1 MDRALRDLIA
11 ISRAVGADP
20 ALVQGG
26 GGNTSVKSADGE
38 FMYIKASGT
47 ALKDMSEVAGWRRL
61 RMRDVKAI
69 LTEPELPALDPAER
83 EAEVARRLLGCC
95 EDACTVDARP
105 SVESHLHAALG
116 RCVVHLHPT
125 AVCAYVCAK
134 DGRAELERLFREP
147 APLPLWVPYADPGY
161 MLARLVERLTKAYR
175 ARHGRPPSVL
185 FLQKHGL
192 LVTAETRAGVLRL
205 VKDVIARCE
214 RGLSWR
220 AVAGRGVRASP
231 ERSRR
236 EPRGTDAALT
246 KPAPNCVAVARM
258 AVRKALWRATAS
270 RFAVRRF
277 VSKDIAAFLARR
289 DAQRL
294 ALLPPLTPDE
304 LACAQGPPVWA
315 ERWDAEAIGRA
326 VAHRIERSERAPL
339 SFLGRGMG
347 LLVAGTEK
355 GIPAVRDLV
364 VASLMVRAHAASF
377 GGPNPLAPRQRRFI
391 AEWEGENSRRAILAG
406 LQEGELAGRI
416 AVVTGAGSGLGRA
429 ISLGLSGA
437 GALVALADVDVPSA
451 KETARLIAEERPGA
465 AALPAKCDVTDE
477 GAVERACHAVLER
490 WGGLDILVNAAG
502 IAPAHDLVDLP
513 AREWRRAL
521 EINLTGYFLMAQAA
535 ARIMIQQ
542 GMGGSIINLS
552 SKSGLEASRSNT
564 AYNATKA
571 GQIHMARGWALEL
584 GQHGIRVNSLAPG
597 NVFQGSKIW
606 NRKYIEACARKY
618 GIRPEEV
625 IPYYVN
631 MTALKREITGQDV
644 ADAVVFLCS
653 ERARN
658 ITGQTVVVDG
668 GQVMVR

>member
-1 MDRALRDLIA
+1 MDKALRDLVA
-11 ISRAVGADP
+11 ISRSVGADP

-26 GGNTSVKSADGE
+26 GGNTSVKSPDGQ

-69 LTEPELPALDPAER
+69 LSEPDLPALDAAER

-95 EDACTVDARP
+95 QDACSVDARP

-134 DGRAELERLFREP
+134 NGRPELERLFRELDP
-147 APLPLWVPYADPGY
+147 PPLWVPYADPGY
-161 MLARLVERLTKAYR
+161 MLARSVERLTKAYA
-175 ARHGRPPSVL
+175 ARYGRPPSVL

-192 LVTAETRAGVLRL
+192 LVCAETRTEVLRL

-214 RGLSWR
+214 RGLKWR
-220 AVAGRGVRASP
+220 VVA
-231 ERSRR
+231 
-236 EPRGTDAALT
+236 
-246 KPAPNCVAVARM
+246 KVAVPTPAKIAAART

-270 RFAVRRF
+270 RFAVRHF
-277 VSKDIAAFLARR
+277 VTKDIAAFLARR

-294 ALLPPLTPDE
+294 ASLPPLTPDE
-304 LACAQGPPVWA
+304 LACAQGPPMWTA
-315 ERWDAEAIGRA
+315 RWDAEAIGRA
-326 VAHRIERSERAPL
+326 VARRIERGGRAPL
-339 SFLGRGMG
+339 SFLARDVG

-355 GIPAVRDLV
+355 GIPAIRDLA
-364 VASLMVRAHAASF
+364 VASLLVRAHAASF
-377 GGPNPLAPRQRRFI
+377 GGPNPLTPRQRQFI
-391 AEWEGENSRRAILAG
+391 AEWEGENFRRAILAG
-406 LQEGELAGRI
+406 LQEGELAGQI
-416 AVVTGAGSGLGRA
+416 AIVTGAGSGLGRA
-429 ISLGLSGA
+429 ISIGLARA
-437 GALVALADVDVPSA
+437 GAMLSLADVDTPSA
-451 KETARLIAEERPGA
+451 QETAGLIATERPGA
-465 AALPAKCDVTDE
+465 AVLPLKCDVTDE
-477 GAVERACHAVLER
+477 SAVERACDAVLER

-502 IAPAHDLVDLP
+502 IAPANDLVDLP
-513 AREWRRAL
+513 AREWRRAV

-542 GMGGSIINLS
+542 GMGGSIINLT

-571 GQIHMARGWALEL
+571 GEIHMARGWALEL
-584 GQHGIRVNSLAPG
+584 GQHGIKVNSLAPG

-644 ADAVVFLCS
+644 ANAAVFLCS
-653 ERARN
+653 DRARN

>member
-26 GGNTSVKSADGE
+26 GGNTSVKSVDGK

-47 ALKDMSEVAGWRRL
+47 ALKDMSELAGWRRL
-61 RMRDVKAI
+61 SMRGVKAI
-69 LTEPELPALDPAER
+69 LTEPELPTLGPAER

-95 EDACTVDARP
+95 EDACTVGARP

-134 DGRAELERLFREP
+134 DGRAELERLFRELDP
-147 APLPLWVPYADPGY
+147 PPLWVPYADPGY
-161 MLARLVERLTKAYR
+161 MLARSVERLTKAYR

-205 VKDVIARCE
+205 VKDVIAGCE
-214 RGLSWR
+214 RGLSRR
-220 AVAGRGVRASP
+220 AVA
-231 ERSRR
+231 
-236 EPRGTDAALT
+236 
-246 KPAPNCVAVARM
+246 KVAVPTPARVTAARM

-294 ALLPPLTPDE
+294 ALLPPFTPDE
-304 LACAQGPPVWA
+304 LACAQGPPVWV

-326 VAHRIERSERAPL
+326 VAHRIERGQRAPL
-339 SFLGRGMG
+339 SFLGRDIG

-364 VASLMVRAHAASF
+364 VASLMVRAHSASF
-377 GGPNPLAPRQRRFI
+377 GGPNPLTPRQRQFI
-391 AEWEGENSRRAILAG
+391 AQWEGENFRRALLAG
-406 LQEGELAGRI
+406 LQEGELAGQV
-416 AVVTGAGSGLGRA
+416 ALVTGAGSGLGRA
-429 ISLGLSGA
+429 ISIGLARA
-437 GALVALADVDVPSA
+437 GAMLALADVDVPSVE
-451 KETARLIAEERPGA
+451 ETARLISEERPGA
-465 AALPAKCDVTDE
+465 AAFALKCDVTDE
-477 GAVERACHAVLER
+477 GAVERACNAVLER

-502 IAPAHDLVDLP
+502 IAPAHDLVNLP
-513 AREWRRAL
+513 PREWRRAL

-535 ARIMIQQ
+535 ARIMVQQ
-542 GMGGSIINLS
+542 GMGGNIVNLS

-618 GIRPEEV
+618 GIRPDEV

-631 MTALKREITGQDV
+631 MTALKREIKGQDV
-644 ADAVVFLCS
+644 ADAAVFLCS

>member
-1 MDRALRDLIA
+1 MDKALRDLVA

-26 GGNTSVKSADGE
+26 GGNTSVKSPDGQ

-69 LTEPELPALDPAER
+69 LSEPDLPALDAAER

-95 EDACTVDARP
+95 QDACSVDARP

-134 DGRAELERLFREP
+134 NGRPELERLFRELHP
-147 APLPLWVPYADPGY
+147 PPLWVPYADPGY
-161 MLARLVERLTKAYR
+161 MLARSVERLTKAYA

-192 LVTAETRAGVLRL
+192 LVCAETRTEVLRL

-214 RGLSWR
+214 RGLKWR
-220 AVAGRGVRASP
+220 PGRGAWRC
-231 ERSRR
+231 
-236 EPRGTDAALT
+236 
-246 KPAPNCVAVARM
+246 APTANVAVARM
-258 AVRKALWRATAS
+258 GVRKALWQATGS

-277 VSKDIAAFLARR
+277 LDSEIAAFLARR

-294 ALLPPLTPDE
+294 ASLPPLTPDE
-304 LACAQGPPVWA
+304 LACAQGPPMWTA
-315 ERWDAEAIGRA
+315 RWDAEAIGRA
-326 VAHRIERSERAPL
+326 VARRIERGGRAPL
-339 SFLGRGMG
+339 SFLARDVG

-355 GIPAVRDLV
+355 GIPAIRDLA
-364 VASLMVRAHAASF
+364 VASLLVRAHAASF
-377 GGPNPLAPRQRRFI
+377 GGPNPLTPRQRQFI
-391 AEWEGENSRRAILAG
+391 AEWEGENFRRAILAG
-406 LQEGELAGRI
+406 LQDGELAGQI
-416 AVVTGAGSGLGRA
+416 AIVTGAGSGLGRA
-429 ISLGLSGA
+429 ISIGLARA
-437 GALVALADVDVPSA
+437 GAMLSLADVDTPSA
-451 KETARLIAEERPGA
+451 QETAGLIATERPGA
-465 AALPAKCDVTDE
+465 AVSPLKCDVTDE
-477 GAVERACHAVLER
+477 SAVERACDGVLER

-513 AREWRRAL
+513 AREWRRAV

-542 GMGGSIINLS
+542 GMGGSIVNLT

-571 GQIHMARGWALEL
+571 GEIHMARGWALEL
-584 GQHGIRVNSLAPG
+584 GQHGIKVNSLAPG

-606 NRKYIEACARKY
+606 NRKYIDACARKY
-618 GIRPEEV
+618 GIRPDEV

-644 ADAVVFLCS
+644 ADAAVFLCS
-653 ERARN
+653 DRARN

>member
-11 ISRAVGADP
+11 ISRTVGADS

-38 FMYIKASGT
+38 SMYIKASGT
-47 ALKDMSEVAGWRRL
+47 ALKDMSELAGWRRL
-61 RMRDVKAI
+61 SMRGVKAI

-134 DGRAELERLFREP
+134 DGRAELERLFRELDP
-147 APLPLWVPYADPGY
+147 PPLWVPYADPGY
-161 MLARLVERLTKAYR
+161 MLARSVERLTKAYR

-205 VKDVIARCE
+205 VKDVIAGCE

-220 AVAGRGVRASP
+220 SVA
-231 ERSRR
+231 
-236 EPRGTDAALT
+236 
-246 KPAPNCVAVARM
+246 KVAVPTPAKVTAARM

-304 LACAQGPPVWA
+304 LACAQGPPVWVD
-315 ERWDAEAIGRA
+315 RWDAEAIGRA
-326 VAHRIERSERAPL
+326 VARRIERGGRAPL
-339 SFLGRGMG
+339 SFIGRGVG

-355 GIPAVRDLV
+355 GIPAIKDLV

-377 GGPNPLAPRQRRFI
+377 GGPNPLTPRQRRFI
-391 AEWEGENSRRAILAG
+391 AEWEGENFRRAILAG
-406 LQEGELAGRI
+406 MEQGELAGQV
-416 AVVTGAGSGLGRA
+416 ALVTGAGSGLGRA
-429 ISLGLSGA
+429 ISLGLSRA

-451 KETARLIAEERPGA
+451 KETARVIGQERPGA
-465 AALPAKCDVTDE
+465 AALAVKCDVTDE
-477 GAVERACHAVLER
+477 GAVERACDAVLER

-502 IAPAHDLVDLP
+502 IAPAHDLVNLP
-513 AREWRRAL
+513 PREWRRAL

-535 ARIMIQQ
+535 ARIMVQQ
-542 GMGGSIINLS
+542 GMGGNIVNLS

-606 NRKYIEACARKY
+606 SRKYIEACARKY

-644 ADAVVFLCS
+644 ADAAVFLCS